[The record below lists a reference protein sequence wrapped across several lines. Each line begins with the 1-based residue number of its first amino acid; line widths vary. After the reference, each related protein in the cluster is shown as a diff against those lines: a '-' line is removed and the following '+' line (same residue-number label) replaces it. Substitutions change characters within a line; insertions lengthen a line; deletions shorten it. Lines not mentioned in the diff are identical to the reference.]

1 MFSKAGELSW
11 TGSFSLFGINFLFFF
26 YVRLFIR
33 VFGMFVAS
41 SRLGRW
47 ERDSSFFGIVRLV
60 GRVLLGCDFW

>member
-1 MFSKAGELSW
+1 MDGEFFVVW
-11 TGSFSLFGINFLFFF
+11 DKFFIFF

-33 VFGMFVAS
+33 VFGVFVAS